1 MKEKELK
8 KQLVELYD
16 FEISELENKSEI
28 ELEKLLEKS
37 KNEKISLK
45 HNPNKFFY
53 IKSMPKPKEIKTK
66 TSTKAGW
73 IIFFAF
79 ISVLLLAFILF
90 LTIAFINRG

>member
-37 KNEKISLK
+37 KNEKMALK

-53 IKSMPKPKEIKTK
+53 MKSMPKPKEIKTK